1 MTFSTVML
9 SVIKDRINHTLEFPE
24 NFPKIPKF
32 LNSKMPNWKVKNVA
46 FTIKIINF
54 GLFSLKIDNF
64 SRKWP
69 IFGENEYF
77 ECVISWCSISNVLIF
92 LFQVTERTP
101 IKLNSPVYVSLDLDR
116 PFKWNNIVL
125 SLRSCFATDNPRSA
139 FPTDNYYSLITGM

>member
-1 MTFSTVML
+1 MAFLVEMYFF
-9 SVIKDRINHTLEFPE
+9 KW
-24 NFPKIPKF
+24 IPF
-32 LNSKMPNWKVKNVA
+32 V
-46 FTIKIINF
+46 
-54 GLFSLKIDNF
+54 
-64 SRKWP
+64 R
-69 IFGENEYF
+69 
-77 ECVISWCSISNVLIF
+77 CSIFNF